1 MEGRTGVKAGTLL
14 YKVLWAGFPPDIAT
28 WEEEDDI
35 PCGERDFVGE
45 FEAGLAEDEV
55 GEGVEE
61 SDAE

>member
-1 MEGRTGVKAGTLL
+1 VSTEFFGWFLVVSSSKN
-14 YKVLWAGFPPDIAT
+14 V
-28 WEEEDDI
+28 
-35 PCGERDFVGE
+35 CDFVGE